1 MKKEYVV
8 FAVLFIALSGCAT
21 VEKRTE
27 GTRIDKYMVES
38 IKPGSTTRKAMLEIF
53 GSPSMVNKKEDGSEE
68 FIYKY
73 VEKKVKVYAE
83 GLIVNERNAPT
94 TSATLEIIV
103 KDDIII
109 GYRFVKS
116 SE

>member
-1 MKKEYVV
+1 MKKNY
-8 FAVLFIALSGCAT
+8 AVLIILFIALSGCAT
-21 VEKRTE
+21 IEKRTE

-38 IKPGSTTRKAMLEIF
+38 IKPGATTRKAMLEIF
-53 GSPSMVNKKEDGSEE
+53 GSPSMVNKKDDGSEE

-73 VEKKVKVYAE
+73 VEKKVKVYVQ
-83 GLIVNERNAPT
+83 GFIVDEKNAPT
-94 TSATLEIIV
+94 TYTTLEIIV
-103 KDDIII
+103 KDDIIT